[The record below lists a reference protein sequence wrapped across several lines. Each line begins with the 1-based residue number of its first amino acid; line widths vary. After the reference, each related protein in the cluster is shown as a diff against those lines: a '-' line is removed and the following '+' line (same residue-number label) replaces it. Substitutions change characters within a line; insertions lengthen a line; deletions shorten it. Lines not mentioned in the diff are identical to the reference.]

1 VRRFPAPWRWFFA
14 RSWLRCIRPFGP
26 ADRPARYFPN
36 DPAAP
41 TMTVNASVSHVVET
55 ALGGLGYELVDLE
68 FGQGRSRL
76 LRVFIDKPEGIGL
89 ADCERVSRHLTQLFA
104 VESIDYDRLEVS
116 SPGLDRPLRKVA
128 DFERFAGEQA
138 RVTMR
143 APVSGRRNFTGAIR
157 AADELAFELDVDGQ
171 PVRLEFANLDRARL
185 VPKL

>member
-1 VRRFPAPWRWFFA
+1 
-14 RSWLRCIRPFGP
+14 
-26 ADRPARYFPN
+26 
-36 DPAAP
+36 
-41 TMTVNASVSHVVET
+41 MTVTASVSHVVET

-76 LRVFIDKPEGIGL
+76 LRVFIDGPEGIGL
-89 ADCERVSRHLTQLFA
+89 SDCERVSRHLTQLFA
-104 VESIDYDRLEVS
+104 VEAIDYDRLEVS

-128 DFERFAGEQA
+128 DFQRFVGEQA
-138 RVTMR
+138 KVTMR

-157 AADELAFELDVDGQ
+157 AADELAFELDVEGQ

>member
-1 VRRFPAPWRWFFA
+1 MT
-14 RSWLRCIRPFGP
+14 
-26 ADRPARYFPN
+26 
-36 DPAAP
+36 AA
-41 TMTVNASVSHVVET
+41 ASVSSVVET
-55 ALGGLGYELVDLE
+55 ALGTLGYELVDLE

-76 LRVFIDKPEGIGL
+76 LRVFIDGPEGIGL
-89 ADCERVSRHLTQLFA
+89 DDCERVSKHLTQLFA

-116 SPGLDRPLRKVA
+116 SPGLDRPLRKVT
-128 DFERFAGEQA
+128 DFQRFAGEQV

-157 AADELAFELDVDGQ
+157 AADELAFELEVEGQ